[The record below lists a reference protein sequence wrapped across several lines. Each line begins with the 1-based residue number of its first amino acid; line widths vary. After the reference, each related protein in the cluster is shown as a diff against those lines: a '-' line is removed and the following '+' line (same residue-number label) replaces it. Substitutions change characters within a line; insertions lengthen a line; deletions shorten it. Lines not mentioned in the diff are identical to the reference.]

1 MRPESEMVAPWPVPP
16 RPGPRAALGLL
27 GLLMSMPAL
36 AASDPVPAP
45 TDLGLRPYVG
55 LAYAHDDNVLG
66 LADGGAAGAN
76 SRHLDGGVLYDR
88 QLSQQIFSA
97 ALQASRIKYEELP
110 QLDNT
115 AKDLRANWNWHLG
128 KRFDGNLGASYVQA
142 LAPFVNFHSLAP
154 NLRSERRE
162 VADGG
167 WLLHPRWRLRAG
179 LARDTLTYALPSEQ
193 PGNRDEKTTEL
204 GADYLAPSG
213 STVGT
218 QLRHTRGDY
227 PHPQSI
233 GTLLVDNSYRQDE
246 LKAKINWLVTAK
258 TQLLFLGGLVERH
271 HDQFAVRD
279 YRGFNARLNAHWQ
292 TSAKLGF
299 SFATWREIGALDDVT
314 AAYTL
319 NQGQGAYATWDATA
333 KIRIDAGLRRE
344 TSDYSG
350 SAAIA
355 SILPARED
363 TVRSASL
370 RLVYQ
375 ATPHLRVTA
384 QAYRNERHSTL
395 AGNSYPASGI
405 IVGTRYE
412 F

>member
-1 MRPESEMVAPWPVPP
+1 MRPESVMAAPWPAPRRP
-16 RPGPRAALGLL
+16 RPRRALGLL
-27 GLLMSMPAL
+27 GLLMGMPAL
-36 AASDPVPAP
+36 AAADQPPQL

-55 LAYAHDDNVLG
+55 VAFAHDDNVLG
-66 LADGGAAGAN
+66 LADGSAAAAN
-76 SRHLDGGVLYDR
+76 SRHLDGGLLYDR
-88 QLSQQIFSA
+88 QLSQQVFSA
-97 ALQASRIKYEELP
+97 ALQASRISYDQLP

-115 AKDLRANWNWHLG
+115 AKDLRANWNWHIG
-128 KRFDGNLGASYVQA
+128 NRFDGNLGAFYVQG
-142 LAPFVNFHSLAP
+142 LAPFVNFHSLAR

-179 LARDTLTYALPSEQ
+179 LARDTLYYALPSEQ
-193 PGNRDEKTTEL
+193 PGNRDEKTVEL

-213 STVGT
+213 STIGT
-218 QLRHTRGDY
+218 QLRHTRGNY
-227 PHPQSI
+227 PHPQPI
-233 GTLLVDNSYRQDE
+233 ANLLVDNSYRQDE
-246 LKAKINWLVTAK
+246 LKAKVNWLFSAK

-271 HDQFAVRD
+271 HDQFTMRD
-279 YRGFNARLNAHWQ
+279 YRGFNARLNANWQ
-292 TSAKLGF
+292 TTAKLGF
-299 SFATWREIGALDDVT
+299 SLATWREIGALDDVT

-319 NQGQGAYATWDATA
+319 NQGHAVYANWDATA
-333 KIRIDAGLRRE
+333 KVRVEAGLRRE
-344 TSDYSG
+344 SSDYSG

-355 SILPARED
+355 SILPARKD

-370 RLVYQ
+370 KLVYQ
-375 ATPHLRVTA
+375 ATPRLRVTA
-384 QAYRNERHSTL
+384 QAYRNERQSNV